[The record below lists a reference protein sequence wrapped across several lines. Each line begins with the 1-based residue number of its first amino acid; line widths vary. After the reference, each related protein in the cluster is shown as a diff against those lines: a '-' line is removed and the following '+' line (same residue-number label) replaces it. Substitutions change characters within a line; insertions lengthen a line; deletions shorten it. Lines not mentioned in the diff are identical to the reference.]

1 MNREQM
7 IRHIRDTMVQ
17 RMDVLRES
25 VGTAVGKMKS
35 ADDRPAD
42 YFDMA
47 ALEAS
52 KAVELKC
59 RTKEWQLLLQ
69 AKETIMRIDLGLHGL
84 CDGCGRQISRRRLR
98 AAPASKLCLECQ
110 QDQENRALR
119 QRRRLAAG
127 SRMVWQH
134 A

>member
-7 IRHIRDTMVQ
+7 IHHIRKTMVEQ
-17 RMDVLRES
+17 MDLLKES
-25 VGTAVGKMKS
+25 VETAVGKMKA

-42 YFDMA
+42 YFDLA
-47 ALEAS
+47 ALESS

-59 RTKEWQLLLQ
+59 RTKEWQMLLQ
-69 AKETIMRIDLGLHGL
+69 AKETIMRIDLGLHGF
-84 CDGCGRQISRRRLR
+84 CDSCGRPISRKRLR
-98 AAPASKLCLECQ
+98 AAPASKLCLACQ
-110 QDQENRALR
+110 QDQENRAIR
-119 QRRRLAAG
+119 QQRRLAAG